1 MSISVRTTA
10 VTRSGNASSRSSEK
24 SEWNRDRHIA
34 SVVQD
39 DCTTEAFCFFVKGVS
54 RCSGN

>member
-24 SEWNRDRHIA
+24 SEWNRDRRIA

-39 DCTTEAFCFFVKGVS
+39 DCTTEAFCFL
-54 RCSGN
+54 